1 MLNKVSNMLVTIY
14 NNTSNL
20 VTNTTNYI
28 YNKFEGHFIGI
39 NSLYL
44 FIKIISN
51 VNNLIK
57 KELYD
62 DDSELEKLKKQIF
75 KCGCIGI
82 KFTQWII
89 SKLKGTEHNQKYSKI
104 INYFEDIFDNCG
116 NHNIKYTENIFKK
129 DFGKELG
136 EIFDMKEFKIIA
148 SGSIG
153 QVYKTRFKKKKKND
167 DNIIQSEKFN
177 KDDICIKVRHP
188 FIDYIKCYQMIFIYF
203 IIMLQKINYFKK
215 KYNLHFN
222 LYDFIDN
229 INKQIDFN
237 IEAYNNIKIYN
248 SYKDNEYIV
257 IPKVHNFSKNIIIS
271 SFEEGQSVDDIS
283 EYQQC
288 KVALNMLCLVYNMA
302 IVDNFMHGDLHIKNW
317 AVRPYKKMYQIIVYD
332 FGICFNGPTSEYAE
346 KLLYYGEI
354 QDMKNLIRVF
364 LDDSNYEN
372 KNKEELLNE
381 LYITFKD
388 ICNEPFNM
396 NIVYNKLIYLFSSH
410 NLIIN
415 NLFLNILVFFCL
427 VEDLWK
433 RTNIICQD
441 SSILDLESILKNQKL
456 DVISFCKTYKIYPKL
471 QQIFE
476 KQLKIYF
483 NKNTIKKNELLNSYK
498 LANINFLNPD
508 EI

>member
-1 MLNKVSNMLVTIY
+1 MFYKVSNMLCSIY
-14 NNTSNL
+14 NSTSNL
-20 VTNTTNYI
+20 LTNTTNYI

-39 NSLYL
+39 NSLYI
-44 FIKIISN
+44 FIQILYN
-51 VNNLIK
+51 VNNIIK
-57 KELYD
+57 KQLYD
-62 DDSELEKLKKQIF
+62 DDIELEKIKTKIF

-104 INYFEDIFDNCG
+104 ISYFEDIFDNCG

-136 EIFDMKEFKIIA
+136 DIFDMNNFEIIA

-153 QVYKTRFKKKKKND
+153 QVYKTRFKKKKTHD
-167 DNIIQSEKFN
+167 VNIIQSEKFN

-188 FIDYIKCYQMIFIYF
+188 FIDYIKSYQMLFIYF

-222 LYDFIDN
+222 LFDFIDN

-248 SYKDNEYIV
+248 SYKDNEYII

-271 SFEEGQSVDDIS
+271 SFEHGQSVDDIS

-332 FGICFNGPTSEYAE
+332 FGICFYGPTSEYAE
-346 KLLYYGEI
+346 KLLYYAEI
-354 QDMKNLIRVF
+354 QDIKNLIRVF

-381 LYITFKD
+381 LYNIFKD

-396 NIVYNKLIYLFSSH
+396 NIVYNKLIYLFSSY

-441 SSILDLESILKNQKL
+441 ASILDLKSILKNQKL
-456 DVISFCKTYKIYPKL
+456 DVISFCKTYNIYPKL
-471 QQIFE
+471 QKIFE

-483 NKNTIKKNELLNSYK
+483 NKNIIKNNELLNSYK
-498 LANINFLNPD
+498 LANIDFLNPD
-508 EI
+508 DI